1 MSYAFYKDAKDGD
14 TVTLENGVRY
24 VYEADKQRWVT
35 KEIVDASACP
45 KFEAVCLAYPDL
57 KSTVEQV
64 VITYYPDAPQG
75 SYTGWSEIKLYN
87 FPAELDASKKWI
99 SINGNRHKFKKTTMV
114 GGNPF
119 YEMHHDEGDLS
130 HYEGQNVVVHNC
142 GDDERLDN
150 KNFVMQLRG
159 NFEFDDDGKGII
171 PLESYYNPDSDPDSV
186 PDPISGWSNYCQ
198 YPGVWFYDSD
208 RNNGT
213 YKPQTIT
220 HLLINSARL
229 NERNKPDGSAVAG
242 WTDFVQNFEVGDTV
256 QVRTFAA
263 QGFHGTNASG
273 SVDLDSIAGAY
284 FNNLWRIT
292 ELVEVVDTLDDWGTW
307 GYYCFAVEKVDDD
320 RFYEESI
327 WVTPDADR
335 NEGFYPCEVINNPIV
350 TQDEFTKLQNDIIEL
365 EEEIDA
371 IAPSVERGT
380 WKFNLGGVVGSRGQ
394 LTMYDGMNGTGSPI
408 GLFKSVKS
416 VWLNELDN
424 DGTPHGF
431 SNVNAGDLI
440 ELFVQGEADYGLF
453 TVVEVHDE
461 SQGAAQ
467 YWVIDVDFVRALNAD
482 SKTDNADN
490 LRVKIIQ
497 PPSAEGES
505 DDRYLNNGGETT
517 LRSTTTIL
525 AGSAGKWMNFQ
536 AADDSGTGF
545 FVFRDHTGDNILQ
558 VRGSGEVRLKEGRM
572 PTHIDEITTKRY
584 VDSKVGGG
592 NNPLIKYPMTVAW
605 KSGVEETHTMKAEN
619 QLSKWSNSS
628 FGGHSAEVFKNLFQW
643 FPPEEYEFIPGNI
656 IWFEKKVSG
665 GRTWEVQPPHA
676 VLAWHATNVIEFTSV
691 RQHLQGHSSWAGF
704 GINDSQ
710 PDRDNL
716 AYEVIFQCFRRR
728 G

>member
-380 WKFNLGGVVGSRGQ
+380 WKFNLSGAVASRGQ
-394 LTMYDGMNGTGSPI
+394 ITMYDGMNKTGSPI
-408 GLFKSVKS
+408 GLFKSAKS
-416 VWLNELDN
+416 VWLNELDS

-431 SNVNAGDLI
+431 ANVNEGDLI

-453 TVVEVHDE
+453 TVVAIHDE
-461 SQGAAQ
+461 SDGDIK
-467 YWVIDVDFVRALNAD
+467 YWVIDVDFVRALSPESKADNAD
-482 SKTDNADN
+482 S

-497 PPSAEGES
+497 PPSANGES
-505 DDRYLNNGGETT
+505 GGDGNDHLN
-517 LRSTTTIL
+517 R
-525 AGSAGKWMNFQ
+525 
-536 AADDSGTGF
+536 
-545 FVFRDHTGDNILQ
+545 
-558 VRGSGEVRLKEGRM
+558 
-572 PTHIDEITTKRY
+572 
-584 VDSKVGGG
+584 
-592 NNPLIKYPMTVAW
+592 KYPMTVAW
-605 KSGVEETHTMKAEN
+605 KSGVEETHTMKSEN
-619 QLSKWSNSS
+619 QMSKWSNSN

-665 GRTWEVQPPHA
+665 GRAWEVQPPHA

-704 GINDSQ
+704 GVNDSQ

-716 AYEVIFQCFRRR
+716 AYEVIFQYFRRK